1 MEAITDP
8 YFFMLSVVF
17 ISLSGVMTPGPL
29 FAVTIA
35 KGFKNKTSGILISFG
50 HGIIE
55 FPLMFLIYFG
65 FAQFFASSLAQRI
78 IGLIGGLIMIY
89 MGFRTIKTEKKTSE
103 EREDSKHSSIIAG
116 ILTTGANPYF
126 LLWWATIGLSLI
138 WNAALFGFV
147 GFLVFAVTHWLCDL
161 LWNTFV
167 SVTVFKSRRFWTKKV
182 HSIIFGFCFVVFVG
196 FGIWFFVSALF

>member
-1 MEAITDP
+1 MEVITDF
-8 YFFMLSVVF
+8 YLFLVSVIV
-17 ISLSGVMTPGPL
+17 ISLSGVMMPGPL

-35 KGFKNKTSGILISFG
+35 KSFKKKIAGALISFG

-65 FAQFFASSLAQRI
+65 FAQLLASSLTQRI

-103 EREDSKHSSIIAG
+103 KYEEHRHSAIIAG

-126 LLWWATIGLSLI
+126 LLWWATIGTFLI
-138 WNAALFGFV
+138 ANATLFGFM
-147 GFLVFAVTHWLCDL
+147 GFLVFAITHWLCDL

-167 SVTVFKSRRFWTKKV
+167 SMTVFKSRRFWTKKV
-182 HSIIFGFCFVVFVG
+182 HNIIFDFCFVVFVG
-196 FGIWFFVSALF
+196 FGLWFFISALL

>member
-1 MEAITDP
+1 MEVITDF
-8 YFFMLSVVF
+8 YLFLISVIFM
-17 ISLSGVMTPGPL
+17 SLSGVMMPGPL

-35 KGFKNKTSGILISFG
+35 KSFKNKIAGVLVSFG

-65 FAQFFASSLAQRI
+65 FAQLLASSLTQRI

-89 MGFRTIKTEKKTSE
+89 MGFRTIKTERKTSE
-103 EREDSKHSSIIAG
+103 KYEEHRHSSIIAG

-126 LLWWATIGLSLI
+126 LVWWATIGTFLI
-138 WNAALFGFV
+138 ANATLFGFM
-147 GFLVFAVTHWLCDL
+147 GFLVFALTHWLCDL

-167 SVTVFKSRRFWTKKV
+167 SMTVFKSRRFWTQKV
-182 HSIIFGFCFVVFVG
+182 HNIIFDFCFVVFVG
-196 FGIWFFVSALF
+196 FGLWFFISALL

>member
-1 MEAITDP
+1 MEAITD
-8 YFFMLSVVF
+8 FFFFLLSVVF
-17 ISLSGVMTPGPL
+17 ISLSGVMAPGPL

-35 KGFKNKTSGILISFG
+35 KGFKDKTAGILISFG
-50 HGIIE
+50 HGVIE

-65 FAQFFASSLAQRI
+65 FAQLFASSLTQRI
-78 IGLIGGLIMIY
+78 IGLIGGLIMMY

-103 EREDSKHSSIIAG
+103 EYEVYRHSSIIAG

-126 LLWWATIGLSLI
+126 LLWWATIGTFLI
-138 WNAALFGFV
+138 VNATLFGFM

-161 LWNTFV
+161 LWNTLV

-182 HSIIFGFCFVVFVG
+182 HNIIFGFCFVVFVG
-196 FGIWFFVSALF
+196 FGLWLIISALL